1 MFLIIANSHVNSGG
15 HLFAISPVTIVVIG
29 MVVTIVMIFM
39 IVVIDLLQ
47 KVAFASKPFPLSL
60 STFLLFLSKFFLSVS
75 SSYRRLLTRT
85 NTLTPTFMTHAGKV
99 WTQFDS

>member
-1 MFLIIANSHVNSGG
+1 MFLIIPNRHVNSCG
-15 HLFAISPVTIVVIG
+15 HLFAISLVTIVVIG
-29 MVVTIVMIFM
+29 IVVSIVMILM
-39 IVVIDLLQ
+39 IVVIGLLQ

-85 NTLTPTFMTHAGKV
+85 NTLTPTFMTHAGKL